1 MRDDGTFILNTPND
15 GAAKF
20 VSCVEPAHVKLIF
33 RRHMPPNV
41 PLPTISLPMYS
52 VVLAKLFVS
61 NFSCLEVLS
70 QSQVKGED
78 RGIRPFVVQLST
90 GKALK
95 PGVCS
100 R

>member
-1 MRDDGTFILNTPND
+1 MCGTR
-15 GAAKF
+15 
-20 VSCVEPAHVKLIF
+20 SCET
-33 RRHMPPNV
+33 N
-41 PLPTISLPMYS
+41 LPQTHATERSLTNHSFLMYS

-95 PGVCS
+95 PVVCS